1 MKNEFLENRFF
12 NHRGCVRIPKN
23 LKSSNEDDDV
33 AAERERIYSDRDNT
47 NNDILRMVDL
57 VKVTNNQEEKKEKY
71 LKMFRFMDR
80 YLEKLFPR
88 LNKHV

>member
-1 MKNEFLENRFF
+1 MKNEFLENLFF
-12 NHRGCVRIPKN
+12 NHSGCVRIPKN

-57 VKVTNNQEEKKEKY
+57 VKVTNNQEEKKEEY
-71 LKMFRFMDR
+71 SKMFRFMDR